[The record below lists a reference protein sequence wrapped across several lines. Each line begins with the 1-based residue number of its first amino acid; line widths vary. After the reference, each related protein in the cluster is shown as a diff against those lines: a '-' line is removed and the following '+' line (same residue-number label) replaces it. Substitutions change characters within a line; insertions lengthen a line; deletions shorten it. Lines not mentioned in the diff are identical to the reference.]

1 MKFCTACGAQG
12 VASRSRCNVCGS
24 DSFVYRC
31 ENCGSQFASLR
42 CPQCGV
48 LRESRERVCPNCGRH
63 TFDQRC
69 PDCGASLRNVP
80 PLRKDVPYEAYA
92 IRVGEGKTVVEGERE
107 QNKGKS
113 KKASGC
119 GVASL
124 LVSLIGY
131 WSASDIGLASLT
143 FLIPGLILFAL
154 GAVLVKVNNRRIW
167 PLIASCVV
175 LLLSTIMLAL
185 FPDGWGK

>member
-63 TFDQRC
+63 TFDPRC

-80 PLRKDVPYEAYA
+80 PLRNDIPYEAYA
-92 IRVGEGKTVVEGERE
+92 IRAGEGKTVVEGERE

-167 PLIASCVV
+167 PLVASCVV

>member
-12 VASRSRCNVCGS
+12 VSSLSRCNVCGS

-31 ENCGSQFASLR
+31 ENCGAQFTSIR

-63 TFDQRC
+63 TFDPRC
-69 PDCGASLRNVP
+69 PDCGSALRNVP

-92 IRVGEGKTVVEGERE
+92 IRASEGQTIVEGERE
-107 QNKGKS
+107 QNRSKS

-124 LVSLIGY
+124 IVSLIGY

-143 FLIPGLILFAL
+143 FLIPGLLLFAL
-154 GAVLVKVNNRRIW
+154 GAALAKVNNRRIW
-167 PLIASCVV
+167 PLVASCVV
-175 LLLSTIMLAL
+175 LLLSAIMLAL
-185 FPDGWGK
+185 YPSGWGA

>member
-12 VASRSRCNVCGS
+12 VSTLQRCNVCGS

-63 TFDQRC
+63 TFDPRC

-80 PLRKDVPYEAYA
+80 PLRKDVPYETYA
-92 IRVGEGKTVVEGERE
+92 IRANEGAAVLQGEQS
-107 QNKGKS
+107 QNKSKS

-124 LVSLIGY
+124 IVSLIGY
-131 WSASDIGLASLT
+131 WSASDIGLAALT

-167 PLIASCVV
+167 PLVAACAV
-175 LLLSTIMLAL
+175 LLLSAIMLAL
-185 FPDGWGK
+185 YPNGWGT

>member
-12 VASRSRCNVCGS
+12 VSTLQRCNVCGS
-24 DSFVYRC
+24 TAFVYRC
-31 ENCGSQFASLR
+31 ENCGTQFASLR

-63 TFDQRC
+63 TFDPRC

-80 PLRKDVPYEAYA
+80 PLRKDVPYETYA
-92 IRVGEGKTVVEGERE
+92 IRANEGAAVLQGEQS
-107 QNKGKS
+107 QNKSKS

-124 LVSLIGY
+124 VVSLIGY

-167 PLIASCVV
+167 PLVAACGPKKS
-175 LLLSTIMLAL
+175 A
-185 FPDGWGK
+185 